1 MRYAVPHWNIALDA
15 RYLATSASPIAHLK
29 RRQRDLSGHA
39 KRRRLSAF
47 KSFDFPSAARGH
59 PNAAPDSGRSKK
71 RVSTHFHAG
80 LDAQTHAGTG
90 SGAR

>member
-1 MRYAVPHWNIALDA
+1 MRYAVPHWNTALDA
-15 RYLATSASPIAHLK
+15 RSLATSASPIANLK

-39 KRRRLSAF
+39 SRRRLSAF
-47 KSFDFPSAARGH
+47 KSFDFPSAARH
-59 PNAAPDSGRSKK
+59 PNAAPDPDRSKK
-71 RVSTHFHAG
+71 RVSTRFHAG